1 MTPIQQSG
9 AEPGYRVGVDVGG
22 TKIEAALVSPDGEIV
37 ASRRIPARRGGDR
50 LVDDVTAI
58 VRDVAGDRLA
68 GVRAVGIGTPGQ
80 VDSAAGRIANV
91 VNLGIDTLELGP
103 LVSGR
108 LGVPVHVDNDVNAA
122 ALGAARS
129 VVGSD
134 LTGIIAFLNFGT
146 GLAAGI
152 LIDGELQHGFSGA
165 AGEIGHIPVDPNRL
179 PCQCGQ
185 RGCLETVCSG
195 ASVGRLWPTENGA
208 PPMPDLIRAAHAGDE
223 HAVEVLGKVAHA
235 MVDTIQ
241 ILAQSVDPRIIILG
255 GGMAKTGE
263 PLVEVIAGELSVR
276 EAACPF
282 LAGLHL
288 GERLRLAPQDRPTA
302 ALGAALA

>member
-134 LTGIIAFLNFGT
+134 LTGTIAFLNFGT

-235 MVDTIQ
+235 MVDTIRGSSFSAAAWRRPASRWSRSSPGNCPCARPPVRSSPGC
-241 ILAQSVDPRIIILG
+241 IWGSGCASPRR
-255 GGMAKTGE
+255 TG
-263 PLVEVIAGELSVR
+263 
-276 EAACPF
+276 
-282 LAGLHL
+282 
-288 GERLRLAPQDRPTA
+288 RPPPSA
-302 ALGAALA
+302 RRSPSIRRR